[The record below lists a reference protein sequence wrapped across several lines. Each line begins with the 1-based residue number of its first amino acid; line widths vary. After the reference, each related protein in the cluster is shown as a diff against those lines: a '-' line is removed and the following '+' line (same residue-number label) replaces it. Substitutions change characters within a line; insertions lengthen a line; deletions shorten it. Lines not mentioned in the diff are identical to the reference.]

1 MTVTTKKP
9 IEHTTL
15 IGFALIITGGTLS
28 IYHLRHLMKSKSSR
42 TGLRIA
48 AAIFGGLLISM
59 GANLCADAI
68 HDKVTGFNI

>member
-9 IEHTTL
+9 IEHTTV

-28 IYHLRHLMKSKSSR
+28 IYHLRHLMRSKTDKTSM
-42 TGLRIA
+42 RIG

-68 HDKVTGFNI
+68 HDKVTGFNV